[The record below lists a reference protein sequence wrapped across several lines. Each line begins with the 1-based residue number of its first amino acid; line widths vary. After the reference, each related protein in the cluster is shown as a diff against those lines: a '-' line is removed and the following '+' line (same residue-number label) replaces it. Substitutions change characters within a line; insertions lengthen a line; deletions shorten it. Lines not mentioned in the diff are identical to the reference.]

1 VFQES
6 LLERVRTLPGVRS
19 AAIAREL
26 PLEDSL
32 WTSDFSVRGR
42 PPGEF
47 GIEVSHN
54 EVSPGYFRTMGT
66 PILRGRDFRDAD
78 RADAEPVVLI
88 TESLA
93 RQYFANED
101 PIGRQLTF
109 SRRPDADSDWHTIV
123 GIVGDQRQDGLA
135 HAPRPQIYAPFAQDP
150 ARRLA
155 VVVQTD
161 GSPDALLG
169 PLRAAVRALD
179 PQVPVH
185 QPRRLDDVRAASL
198 GADRFL
204 LLLLGLFGGSAV
216 LLAVVGVYGVTAH
229 DTRLRR
235 REIGIRLAVGAS
247 GREIRRFV
255 LRRGL
260 RLGVAGAVIG
270 AAAALISIRAMRPLL
285 YGMSP
290 AEPWSL
296 ALVAGARVA
305 ASALACAIPARRA
318 SRLDP
323 VQVLRSE

>member
-1 VFQES
+1 MKI
-6 LLERVRTLPGVRS
+6 PGQNLRY
-19 AAIAREL
+19 ALRML
-26 PLEDSL
+26 
-32 WTSDFSVRGR
+32 GR
-42 PPGEF
+42 
-47 GIEVSHN
+47 
-54 EVSPGYFRTMGT
+54 SPGF
-66 PILRGRDFRDAD
+66 A
-78 RADAEPVVLI
+78 VVAVPTLGK
-88 TESLA
+88 SLA

-123 GIVGDQRQDGLA
+123 GVVGDQRQDGLGR
-135 HAPRPQIYAPFAQDP
+135 APRPQIYAPFAQDP

-161 GSPDALLG
+161 ASPESLLG

-185 QPRRLDDVRAASL
+185 QPRRLDDVRATSL

-216 LLAVVGVYGVTAH
+216 LLAVVGVYGVTSH

-260 RLGVAGAVIG
+260 RLGIAGAAIG
-270 AAAALISIRAMRPLL
+270 AAGAMLSVGAMRPLL

-290 AEPWSL
+290 AAPWSL
-296 ALVAGARVA
+296 AFVAGALVA
-305 ASALACAIPARRA
+305 ASALACAVPAWRRV
-318 SRLDP
+318 RLDP